1 MLTNAERILT
11 HTEDTIL
18 EDEMLATARDRA
30 VELGA
35 APVPPPVGAAL
46 ALHTALLGGRVA
58 DPGQRDAATV
68 AVREAAR
75 AIADDERLTRV
86 LFPIGDGLLCAAR
99 L

>member
-1 MLTNAERILT
+1 VRLLRPGGVI
-11 HTEDTIL
+11 
-18 EDEMLATARDRA
+18 
-30 VELGA
+30 V
-35 APVPPPVGAAL
+35 
-46 ALHTALLGGRVA
+46 LHNALLGGRVA